1 MIHIEF
7 FNLYHGMVYMRQY
20 IFNIYV
26 ATYMYVII
34 IINNIIKT
42 KKEITHMLPSLG
54 TVHLRP
60 LEGN

>member
-26 ATYMYVII
+26 ATYVII

>member
-26 ATYMYVII
+26 ATYVII
-34 IINNIIKT
+34 IILNNNKDE
-42 KKEITHMLPSLG
+42 KRNYTHVTISRYCTPSTIG
-54 TVHLRP
+54 R
-60 LEGN
+60 